1 MLVHV
6 NPDDLRDLRPPS
18 LLGHRQLD
26 TRMIVGGL
34 FFVLLAHLLV
44 PGAFATVLALI
55 SASGMHTT
63 QRVIKDDHV
72 VEAHFVK
79 AGKKPDPQKIP
90 SRKVPP
96 KPTAPQPGVAV
107 SKRDNPPKPKKPE
120 PPPRAAEDIL
130 SRLGDRAQTFA
141 EIEKQ
146 QEQEGD
152 PEGVEDG
159 TADTAREGDL
169 YRGQLVSFF
178 KRGWTIPSTIGDTRK
193 LVTRVRVEVTEDCH
207 VGQFRIV
214 QSSGDPLFDQ
224 SVRDRLEEL
233 HNLST
238 TLPEPP
244 PTVRSQFLGKEI
256 DINFNGKKGS

>member
-6 NPDDLRDLRPPS
+6 DPNDLRDVRPPS
-18 LLGHRQLD
+18 LLRRRRLD
-26 TRMIVGGL
+26 ARTIAGGL

-44 PGAFATVLALI
+44 PGAFASLLALI
-55 SASGMHTT
+55 SASGLGATP
-63 QRVIKDDHV
+63 REIKDDHV

-79 AGKKPDPQKIP
+79 MGKKPDPKKIP
-90 SRKVPP
+90 SHKVPP

-107 SKRDNPPKPKKPE
+107 SKRDNPPKPKKPDQ
-120 PPPRAAEDIL
+120 PRVTEDVL
-130 SRLGDRAQTFA
+130 SRLGDRAQTLA

-152 PEGVEDG
+152 PEGIEDG

-169 YRGQLVSFF
+169 YRGQLVAFF
-178 KRGWTIPSTIGDTRK
+178 KRGWTIPTTLDDTSKR
-193 LVTRVRVEVTEDCH
+193 VTRVRVEITEDCH
-207 VGQFRIV
+207 VGAYRVV

-233 HNLST
+233 HTLHT

-244 PTVRSQFLGKEI
+244 TTVRNQFLGNEI